1 VKNAIPAIIKALAVS
16 PSDGLFEIDQP
27 GGNATD
33 DATAGDDW
41 QTLVVSPPGG
51 SKAFTGIIDDFC
63 GASGC
68 DDVFTN
74 GSKDEQDINEW
85 VVDPTFNAP
94 DKNEIVNAYAAE
106 YIRPSDGHLI
116 LVFGMERLDASGDAQ
131 IGFWFLQGVE
141 YDSSTGIFQAV
152 GGGTPHHATGDTL
165 VLSHFSNG
173 GGLASI
179 EVFAW
184 VGSGGDTD
192 CGAGVSQPSTLNCLS
207 PGPAALAVVN
217 TSNISV
223 FWPS

>member
-1 VKNAIPAIIKALAVS
+1 
-16 PSDGLFEIDQP
+16 
-27 GGNATD
+27 
-33 DATAGDDW
+33 
-41 QTLVVSPPGG
+41 
-51 SKAFTGIIDDFC
+51 
-63 GASGC
+63 
-68 DDVFTN
+68 VFTN

-152 GGGTPHHATGDTL
+152 GGGTPHHAAGDTL

-173 GGLASI
+173 GGPLPAIDGLRVGRLGRRHRLRRRRLASR
-179 EVFAW
+179 
-184 VGSGGDTD
+184 
-192 CGAGVSQPSTLNCLS
+192 PH
-207 PGPAALAVVN
+207 
-217 TSNISV
+217 
-223 FWPS
+223 